1 MSNNN
6 KALLKPPRHA
16 STAGRPWAAD
26 GAAADHDILD
36 FAVLW
41 APIGGPS
48 AQHIH
53 AAFGLAAAHYSH
65 RLDEAVRRYRTQ
77 RASRCAERT
86 YLVYSD
92 SVLTAISCGT
102 TVGSSSQER
111 HSSREPGS
119 AAAHRSGR

>member
-1 MSNNN
+1 MSNN

-26 GAAADHDILD
+26 GAAVDHDILD

-48 AQHIH
+48 ALHIH

-86 YLVYSD
+86 DLVYSD

-102 TVGSSSQER
+102 
-111 HSSREPGS
+111 
-119 AAAHRSGR
+119 AARFT

>member
-1 MSNNN
+1 MSNN

-48 AQHIH
+48 A
-53 AAFGLAAAHYSH
+53 S
-65 RLDEAVRRYRTQ
+65 
-77 RASRCAERT
+77 T
-86 YLVYSD
+86 YMRPSD
-92 SVLTAISCGT
+92 S
-102 TVGSSSQER
+102 
-111 HSSREPGS
+111 
-119 AAAHRSGR
+119 